1 MAKSLELCAGSPSHF
16 TPWTFFNEGRMEE
29 DPTFEVRE
37 RCKFFDD
44 FSRPIP
50 SKVRI
55 DIGFYF

>member
-50 SKVRI
+50 NKVS
-55 DIGFYF
+55 Y